1 MHDAEL
7 NIRISRFTVVGSK
20 SHHNCKCG
28 GFKLSF
34 FAGGRHG
41 IVLKVCAVCL
51 LFLIQPM
58 KVLSLKLPNN
68 RLQLLCFE
76 LVM

>member
-7 NIRISRFTVVGSK
+7 NIGNSRFTVVGSR

-34 FAGGRHG
+34 FIGGRHG
-41 IVLKVCAVCL
+41 IVLKVRAVCL
-51 LFLIQPM
+51 LFLIQII
-58 KVLSLKLPNN
+58 KVL
-68 RLQLLCFE
+68 LCG
-76 LVM
+76 VVVVVVVIHAKAP